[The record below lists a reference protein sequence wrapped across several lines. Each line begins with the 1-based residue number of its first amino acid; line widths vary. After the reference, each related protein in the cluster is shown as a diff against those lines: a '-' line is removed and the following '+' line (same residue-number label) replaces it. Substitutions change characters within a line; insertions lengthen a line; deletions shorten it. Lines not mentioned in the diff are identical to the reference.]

1 MILTK
6 STKVLRSALS
16 YDLQLTGEINMIASP
31 SGTYYA
37 HSLAFVE
44 CMLSHSFS
52 NVHNT
57 TTSEVPQVKTILM
70 GPHYSV
76 HVYFLQSL
84 QDWLQP
90 NKASSFGHAAL
101 ALASGDVLGLV
112 FRGVDQTSSR
122 NSSKRSRCSTSFVM
136 EIHS

>member
-1 MILTK
+1 
-6 STKVLRSALS
+6 
-16 YDLQLTGEINMIASP
+16 MIASP
-31 SGTYYA
+31 CGTYYA

-52 NVHNT
+52 NVHHTT
-57 TTSEVPQVKTILM
+57 TTSEVPKVKTILV

-76 HVYFLQSL
+76 HAYFLQGL

-90 NKASSFGHAAL
+90 NKASSFDQAAL

-112 FRGVDQTSSR
+112 FRGVDRASSR
-122 NSSKRSRCSTSFVM
+122 NSSKRSSCSTSFAM
-136 EIHS
+136 ENPCVKCIQISAE

>member
-1 MILTK
+1 MPGFPVANRLLTK

-16 YDLQLTGEINMIASP
+16 YDLQLTGDISMIASP

-57 TTSEVPQVKTILM
+57 TTSGMPQLKTILV

-76 HVYFLQSL
+76 HAYFLHGL
-84 QDWLQP
+84 QDWLQS
-90 NKASSFGHAAL
+90 NKASSFGQAA
-101 ALASGDVLGLV
+101 
-112 FRGVDQTSSR
+112 
-122 NSSKRSRCSTSFVM
+122 
-136 EIHS
+136 